1 MSDYKKMLSAYIRH
15 IIDEESIDYLNC
27 AADKLIEFGLSADEI
42 KELKR
47 MGNEWLDDDWKRD
60 EP

>member
-1 MSDYKKMLSAYIRH
+1 MDYKRMLSAYIRL

-47 MGNEWLDDDWKRD
+47 MGNEWLPDAWKRD